1 MVVLGL
7 LEGRGWI
14 FLAHHRIKLRRLSD
28 SLVQAGTPGKGAE

>member
-14 FLAHHRIKLRRLSD
+14 FFAHRRIELQSLSD
-28 SLVQAGTPGKGAE
+28 SLVRVGIPGKGAE

>member
-28 SLVQAGTPGKGAE
+28 SLVQVGTPGKGAE